1 MKLEILKLQKLQK
14 LKNTLGSKGWIEDKE
29 IIEPY
34 LLEERG
40 LFRGESSLLLKP
52 QNTEEVSKILKLCNE
67 HNIKVVPQGGRTGLC
82 GGTIPSENGQEI
94 ILSLERMNRIKNLN
108 EANFTITVEAG
119 CILNTIQNIAD
130 EKHFLFPLS
139 LASEGSCTI
148 GGNLSTNAGGINVLR
163 YGMARDL
170 VLGIEVVLANG
181 EIWNNLTSLR
191 KDNRGYDLKQL
202 FIGSEGTLGIITS
215 AVLKLFPAP
224 RNIETALFAIP
235 NTDAAIELLGL
246 ARNASADLLNAYEL
260 VSRIG
265 MEMVIK
271 HIPGAKEPI
280 KDKHKWYVL
289 IEFSSSSKNNLR
301 QQMEDLFELAL
312 NKNIVLDGV
321 IAESTQQRKELWVLR
336 DGINEA
342 QKPEGGSIKH
352 DISVP
357 INNVSKFIDSA
368 SKCIENFIPNSR
380 VVAFGHI
387 GDGNIHFNI
396 SQPLKQDK
404 NEFLNKWN
412 DVNKL
417 VFDIVESLNG
427 SFSAEHGIGKL
438 KRKELQT
445 YNPKIEIDLM
455 KSIKSTFDPNNILN
469 PGKVL

>member
-1 MKLEILKLQKLQK
+1 MKPEILNLQK
-14 LKNTLGSKGWIEDKE
+14 LKKTLGPKGWIEDKE

-34 LLEERG
+34 LVEERG
-40 LFRGESSLLLKP
+40 LFIGKSSLLLKP

-82 GGTIPSENGQEI
+82 GGTIPSENGKEI
-94 ILSLERMNRIKNLN
+94 MLSLERMNNIKELN
-108 EANFTITVEAG
+108 EENFTITVEAG
-119 CILNTIQNIAD
+119 CILNNIQNIAD
-130 EKHFLFPLS
+130 EKKFLFPLS

-148 GGNLSTNAGGINVLR
+148 GGNISTNAGGINVLR

-181 EIWNNLTSLR
+181 EIWNNLISLR

-215 AVLKLFPAP
+215 AVLKLFPAT

-246 ARNASADLLNAYEL
+246 ARNASADLLTAYEL
-260 VSRIG
+260 VSRVG

-280 KDKHKWYVL
+280 KEKYKWYIL

-321 IAESTQQRKELWVLR
+321 IAESTQQRKELWTLR
-336 DGINEA
+336 DGLNEA

-357 INNVSKFIDSA
+357 INNVSKFIYSA
-368 SKCIENFIPNSR
+368 SKCVEEFIPNSR

-404 NEFLNKWN
+404 KEFLNKWT

-417 VFDIVESLNG
+417 VFDIVKNLDG

-438 KRKELQT
+438 KREELQN
-445 YNPKIEIDLM
+445 YNPTIEINLM
-455 KSIKSTFDPNNILN
+455 KSIKSSFDPNNILN

>member
-1 MKLEILKLQKLQK
+1 MKPEILNLQK
-14 LKNTLGSKGWIEDKE
+14 LKKTLGPKGWIEDKE

-34 LLEERG
+34 LVEERG
-40 LFRGESSLLLKP
+40 LFIGKSSLLLKP

-82 GGTIPSENGQEI
+82 GGTIPSENGKEI
-94 ILSLERMNRIKNLN
+94 MLSLERMNNIKELN
-108 EANFTITVEAG
+108 EENFTITVEAG
-119 CILNTIQNIAD
+119 CILNNIQNIAD
-130 EKHFLFPLS
+130 EKNFLFPLS

-148 GGNLSTNAGGINVLR
+148 GGNISTNAGGINVLR

-181 EIWNNLTSLR
+181 EIWNNLISLR

-235 NTDAAIELLGL
+235 NPDAAIELLGL
-246 ARNASADLLNAYEL
+246 ARSASADLLNAYEL
-260 VSRIG
+260 VSRVG

-271 HIPGAKEPI
+271 NIPGAKEPL
-280 KDKHKWYVL
+280 KEKYKWYIL

-301 QQMEDLFELAL
+301 QQIEDLFELAL

-321 IAESTQQRKELWVLR
+321 IAESTQQRKELWTLR
-336 DGINEA
+336 DGLNEA

-357 INNVSKFIDSA
+357 INNVSKFIYSA
-368 SKCIENFIPNSR
+368 SKCVEEFIPNSR

-404 NEFLNKWN
+404 KEFLNKWK

-417 VFDIVESLNG
+417 IFDIVKNLDG

-438 KRKELQT
+438 KREELQN
-445 YNPKIEIDLM
+445 YNPTIEINLM
-455 KSIKSTFDPNNILN
+455 KSIKSSFDPNNILN

>member
-1 MKLEILKLQKLQK
+1 MKSEILKLQKL
-14 LKNTLGSKGWIEDKE
+14 KNALGPKGWIEDKE

-52 QNTEEVSKILKLCNE
+52 ENTEEVSKILKLCNE
-67 HNIKVVPQGGRTGLC
+67 YNIKVVPQGGRTGLC

-94 ILSLERMNRIKNLN
+94 MLSLERMNKIKDLN

-130 EKHFLFPLS
+130 EKNFLFPLS

-181 EIWNNLTSLR
+181 EIWSNLTSLR

-280 KDKHKWYVL
+280 KDKYEWYVL

-312 NKNIVLDGV
+312 NKKIVFDGV

-336 DGINEA
+336 DGLNEA

-368 SKCIENFIPNSR
+368 SKCVKKFIPSSR

-438 KRKELQT
+438 KRKELRT

>member
-1 MKLEILKLQKLQK
+1 MRSEILKLQK
-14 LKNTLGSKGWIEDKE
+14 LKNTLGPKGWIEDKE

-52 QNTEEVSKILKLCNE
+52 QNTEEVSKILKLCNKY
-67 HNIKVVPQGGRTGLC
+67 NIKIVPQGGRTGLC

-94 ILSLERMNRIKNLN
+94 ILSLERMNKIKDLN

-119 CILNTIQNIAD
+119 CILNNIQNIVD
-130 EKHFLFPLS
+130 EKNFLFPLS

-181 EIWNNLTSLR
+181 EIWSNLTSLR

-280 KDKHKWYVL
+280 KDKYEWYVL

-312 NKNIVLDGV
+312 NKKIVFDGV

-336 DGINEA
+336 DGLNEA

-368 SKCIENFIPNSR
+368 SKCVKKFIPSSR
-380 VVAFGHI
+380 IVAFGHI

-427 SFSAEHGIGKL
+427 SFSAEHGIGRL

>member
-1 MKLEILKLQKLQK
+1 MKSEILKLQK
-14 LKNTLGSKGWIEDKE
+14 LKNTLGPKGWIEDKE

-52 QNTEEVSKILKLCNE
+52 QNTEEVSKILKLCNKY
-67 HNIKVVPQGGRTGLC
+67 NIKIVPQGGRTGLC

-94 ILSLERMNRIKNLN
+94 MLSLERMNKIKDLN

-130 EKHFLFPLS
+130 EKNFLFPLS

-181 EIWNNLTSLR
+181 EIWSNLTSLR

-280 KDKHKWYVL
+280 KDKYEWYVL

-312 NKNIVLDGV
+312 NKKIVLDGV
-321 IAESTQQRKELWVLR
+321 IAESTQQRKDLWVLR
-336 DGINEA
+336 DGLNEA

-368 SKCIENFIPNSR
+368 SKCVKKFIPSSR

>member
-1 MKLEILKLQKLQK
+1 MKPEILNLQK
-14 LKNTLGSKGWIEDKE
+14 LKKTLGPKGWIEDKE

-34 LLEERG
+34 LVEERG
-40 LFRGESSLLLKP
+40 LFKGKSSLLLKP

-82 GGTIPSENGQEI
+82 GGTIPSKNGKEI
-94 ILSLERMNRIKNLN
+94 MLSLERMNNIKELN
-108 EANFTITVEAG
+108 EENFTITVEAG
-119 CILNTIQNIAD
+119 CILNNIQNIAD
-130 EKHFLFPLS
+130 EKNFLFPLS

-148 GGNLSTNAGGINVLR
+148 GGNISTNAGGINVLR

-181 EIWNNLTSLR
+181 EIWNNLISLR

-235 NTDAAIELLGL
+235 NPDAAIELLGL
-246 ARNASADLLNAYEL
+246 ARSASADLLNAYEL
-260 VSRIG
+260 VSRVG

-271 HIPGAKEPI
+271 NIPGAKEPL
-280 KDKHKWYVL
+280 KEKYKWYIL

-321 IAESTQQRKELWVLR
+321 IAESTQQRKELWTLR
-336 DGINEA
+336 DGLNEA

-357 INNVSKFIDSA
+357 INNVSKFIYSA
-368 SKCIENFIPNSR
+368 SKCVEEFIPNSR

-404 NEFLNKWN
+404 KEFLNKWT

-417 VFDIVESLNG
+417 VFDIVKNLDG

-438 KRKELQT
+438 KREELQN
-445 YNPKIEIDLM
+445 YNPTIEINLM
-455 KSIKSTFDPNNILN
+455 KSIKSSFDPNNILN

>member
-1 MKLEILKLQKLQK
+1 MKPEILNLQK
-14 LKNTLGSKGWIEDKE
+14 LKKTLGPKGWIEDKE

-34 LLEERG
+34 LVEERG
-40 LFRGESSLLLKP
+40 LFKGKSSLLLKP

-82 GGTIPSENGQEI
+82 GGTIPSENGKEI
-94 ILSLERMNRIKNLN
+94 MLSLERMNNIKELN
-108 EANFTITVEAG
+108 EENFTITVEAG
-119 CILNTIQNIAD
+119 CILNNIQNIAD
-130 EKHFLFPLS
+130 EKNFLFPLS

-148 GGNLSTNAGGINVLR
+148 GGNISTNAGGINVLR

-181 EIWNNLTSLR
+181 EIWNNLISLR

-215 AVLKLFPAP
+215 AVLKLFPAT

-246 ARNASADLLNAYEL
+246 ARNASADLLTAYEL
-260 VSRIG
+260 VSRVG

-280 KDKHKWYVL
+280 KEKYKWYIL

-301 QQMEDLFELAL
+301 QQIEDLFELAL

-321 IAESTQQRKELWVLR
+321 IAESTQQRKELWTLR
-336 DGINEA
+336 DGLNEA

-357 INNVSKFIDSA
+357 INNVSKFIYSA
-368 SKCIENFIPNSR
+368 SKCVEEFIPNSR

-404 NEFLNKWN
+404 KEFLNKWT

-417 VFDIVESLNG
+417 VFDIVKNLDG

-438 KRKELQT
+438 KREELQN
-445 YNPKIEIDLM
+445 YNPTIEINLM
-455 KSIKSTFDPNNILN
+455 KSIKSSFDPNNILN

>member
-1 MKLEILKLQKLQK
+1 MKSEILKLQK
-14 LKNTLGSKGWIEDKE
+14 LKNTLGPKGWIEDKE

-52 QNTEEVSKILKLCNE
+52 QNTEEVSKILKLCNKY
-67 HNIKVVPQGGRTGLC
+67 NIKIVPQGGRTGLC

-94 ILSLERMNRIKNLN
+94 ILSLERMNKIKDLN

-119 CILNTIQNIAD
+119 CILNNIQNIAD
-130 EKHFLFPLS
+130 EKNFLFPLS

-181 EIWNNLTSLR
+181 EIWSNLTSLR

-280 KDKHKWYVL
+280 KDKYEWYVL

-312 NKNIVLDGV
+312 NKKIVLDGV
-321 IAESTQQRKELWVLR
+321 IAESTQQRKDLWVLR
-336 DGINEA
+336 DGLNEA

-368 SKCIENFIPNSR
+368 SKCVKKFIPSSR

>member
-1 MKLEILKLQKLQK
+1 MKPEILNLQK
-14 LKNTLGSKGWIEDKE
+14 LKKTLGPKGWIEDKE

-34 LLEERG
+34 LVEERG
-40 LFRGESSLLLKP
+40 LFKGKSSLLLKP

-82 GGTIPSENGQEI
+82 GGTIPSENGKEI
-94 ILSLERMNRIKNLN
+94 MLSLERMNNIKELN
-108 EANFTITVEAG
+108 EENFTITVEAG
-119 CILNTIQNIAD
+119 CILNNIQNIAD
-130 EKHFLFPLS
+130 EKKFLFPLS

-148 GGNLSTNAGGINVLR
+148 GGNISTNAGGINVLR

-181 EIWNNLTSLR
+181 EIWNNLISLR

-235 NTDAAIELLGL
+235 NPDAAIELLGL
-246 ARNASADLLNAYEL
+246 ARSASADLLNAYEL
-260 VSRIG
+260 VSRVG

-271 HIPGAKEPI
+271 NIPGAKEPL
-280 KDKHKWYVL
+280 KEKYKWYIL

-301 QQMEDLFELAL
+301 QQIEDLFELAL

-321 IAESTQQRKELWVLR
+321 IAESTQQRKELWTLR
-336 DGINEA
+336 DGLNEA

-357 INNVSKFIDSA
+357 INNVSKFIYSA
-368 SKCIENFIPNSR
+368 SKCVEEFIPNSR

-404 NEFLNKWN
+404 KEFLNKWT

-417 VFDIVESLNG
+417 VFDIVKNLDG

-438 KRKELQT
+438 KREELQN
-445 YNPKIEIDLM
+445 YNPTIEINLM
-455 KSIKSTFDPNNILN
+455 KSIKSSFDPNNILN

>member
-1 MKLEILKLQKLQK
+1 MKPEILNLQK
-14 LKNTLGSKGWIEDKE
+14 LKKTLGPKGWIEDKE

-34 LLEERG
+34 LVEERG
-40 LFRGESSLLLKP
+40 LFIGKSSLLLKP

-82 GGTIPSENGQEI
+82 GGTIPSENGKEI
-94 ILSLERMNRIKNLN
+94 MLSLERMNNIKELN
-108 EANFTITVEAG
+108 EENFTITVEAG
-119 CILNTIQNIAD
+119 CILNNIQNIAD
-130 EKHFLFPLS
+130 EKKFLFPLS

-148 GGNLSTNAGGINVLR
+148 GGNISTNAGGINVLR

-181 EIWNNLTSLR
+181 EIWNNLISLR

-215 AVLKLFPAP
+215 AVLKLFPAT

-246 ARNASADLLNAYEL
+246 ARNASADLLTAYEL
-260 VSRIG
+260 VSRVG

-280 KDKHKWYVL
+280 KEKYKWYIL

-301 QQMEDLFELAL
+301 QQIEDLFELAL

-321 IAESTQQRKELWVLR
+321 IAESTQQRKELWTLR
-336 DGINEA
+336 DGLNEA

-357 INNVSKFIDSA
+357 INNVSKFIYSA
-368 SKCIENFIPNSR
+368 SKCVEEFIPNSR

-404 NEFLNKWN
+404 KEFLNKWT

-417 VFDIVESLNG
+417 VFDIVKNLDG

-438 KRKELQT
+438 KREELQN
-445 YNPKIEIDLM
+445 YNPTIEINLM
-455 KSIKSTFDPNNILN
+455 KSIKSSFDPNNILN

>member
-1 MKLEILKLQKLQK
+1 MKPEILNLQK
-14 LKNTLGSKGWIEDKE
+14 LKKTLGPKGWIEDKE

-34 LLEERG
+34 LVEERG
-40 LFRGESSLLLKP
+40 LFIGKSSLLLKP

-82 GGTIPSENGQEI
+82 GGTIPSENGKEI
-94 ILSLERMNRIKNLN
+94 MLSLERMNNIKELN
-108 EANFTITVEAG
+108 EENFTITVEAG
-119 CILNTIQNIAD
+119 CILNNIQNIAD
-130 EKHFLFPLS
+130 EKKFLFPLS

-148 GGNLSTNAGGINVLR
+148 GGNISTNAGGINVLR

-181 EIWNNLTSLR
+181 EIWNNLISLR

-215 AVLKLFPAP
+215 AVLKLFPAT

-246 ARNASADLLNAYEL
+246 ARNASADLLTAYEL
-260 VSRIG
+260 VSRVG

-271 HIPGAKEPI
+271 NIPGAKEPL
-280 KDKHKWYVL
+280 KEKYKWYIL

-301 QQMEDLFELAL
+301 QQIEDLFELAL

-321 IAESTQQRKELWVLR
+321 IAESTQQRKELWTLR
-336 DGINEA
+336 DGLNEA

-357 INNVSKFIDSA
+357 INNVSKFIYSA
-368 SKCIENFIPNSR
+368 SKCVEEFIPNSR

-404 NEFLNKWN
+404 KEFLNKWT

-417 VFDIVESLNG
+417 VFDIVKNLDG

-438 KRKELQT
+438 KREELQN
-445 YNPKIEIDLM
+445 YNPTIEINLM
-455 KSIKSTFDPNNILN
+455 KSIKSSFDPNNILN

>member
-1 MKLEILKLQKLQK
+1 MRSEILKLQK
-14 LKNTLGSKGWIEDKE
+14 LKNTLGPKGWIEDKE

-52 QNTEEVSKILKLCNE
+52 QNTEEVSKILKLCNKY
-67 HNIKVVPQGGRTGLC
+67 NIKIVPQGGRTGLC

-94 ILSLERMNRIKNLN
+94 ILSLERMNKIKNLN

-119 CILNTIQNIAD
+119 CILNNIQNIAD
-130 EKHFLFPLS
+130 EKKFLFPLS

-181 EIWNNLTSLR
+181 EIWSNLTSLR

-280 KDKHKWYVL
+280 KDKYEWYVL

-312 NKNIVLDGV
+312 NKKIVLDGV
-321 IAESTQQRKELWVLR
+321 IAESTQQRKDLWVLR
-336 DGINEA
+336 DGLNEA

-368 SKCIENFIPNSR
+368 SKCVKKFIPSSR

>member
-94 ILSLERMNRIKNLN
+94 MLSLERMNRIKNLN

>member
-1 MKLEILKLQKLQK
+1 MKSEILKLQKL
-14 LKNTLGSKGWIEDKE
+14 KNALGPKGWIEDKE

-52 QNTEEVSKILKLCNE
+52 KNTEEVSKILKLCNE
-67 HNIKVVPQGGRTGLC
+67 YNIKVVPQGGRTGLC

-94 ILSLERMNRIKNLN
+94 MLSLERMNKIKDLN

-130 EKHFLFPLS
+130 EKNFLFPLS

-181 EIWNNLTSLR
+181 EIWSNLTSLR

-280 KDKHKWYVL
+280 KDKYEWYVL

-312 NKNIVLDGV
+312 NKKIVFDGV

-336 DGINEA
+336 DGLNEA

-368 SKCIENFIPNSR
+368 SKCVKKFIPSSR

-438 KRKELQT
+438 KRKELRT

>member
-1 MKLEILKLQKLQK
+1 MRSEILKLQK
-14 LKNTLGSKGWIEDKE
+14 LKNTLGPKGWIEDKE

-52 QNTEEVSKILKLCNE
+52 KNTEEVSKILKLCNE

-94 ILSLERMNRIKNLN
+94 MLSLERMNKIKDLN
-108 EANFTITVEAG
+108 EANFTITVDAG
-119 CILNTIQNIAD
+119 CILNNIQNIAD
-130 EKHFLFPLS
+130 EKNFLFPLS

-181 EIWNNLTSLR
+181 EIWSNLTSLR

-280 KDKHKWYVL
+280 KDKYEWYVL
-289 IEFSSSSKNNLR
+289 IEFSSSSKNNVR

-312 NKNIVLDGV
+312 NKKIVLDGV

-336 DGINEA
+336 DGLNEA
-342 QKPEGGSIKH
+342 QKSEGGSIKH

-368 SKCIENFIPNSR
+368 SKCVKKFIPSSR

>member
-1 MKLEILKLQKLQK
+1 MKPEILNLQK
-14 LKNTLGSKGWIEDKE
+14 LKKTLGPKGWIEDKE

-34 LLEERG
+34 LVEERG
-40 LFRGESSLLLKP
+40 LFIGKSSLLLKP

-82 GGTIPSENGQEI
+82 GGTIPSENGKEI
-94 ILSLERMNRIKNLN
+94 MLSLERMNNIKELN
-108 EANFTITVEAG
+108 EENFTITVEAG
-119 CILNTIQNIAD
+119 CILNNIQNIAD
-130 EKHFLFPLS
+130 EKKFLFPLS

-148 GGNLSTNAGGINVLR
+148 GGNISTNAGGINVLR

-181 EIWNNLTSLR
+181 EIWNNLISLR

-235 NTDAAIELLGL
+235 NPDAAIELLGL
-246 ARNASADLLNAYEL
+246 ARSASADLLNAYEL
-260 VSRIG
+260 VSRVG

-271 HIPGAKEPI
+271 NIPGAKEPL
-280 KDKHKWYVL
+280 KEKYKWYIL

-301 QQMEDLFELAL
+301 QQIEDLFELAL

-321 IAESTQQRKELWVLR
+321 IAESTQQRKELWTLR
-336 DGINEA
+336 DGLNEA

-357 INNVSKFIDSA
+357 INNVSKFIYSA
-368 SKCIENFIPNSR
+368 SKCVEEFIPNSR

-404 NEFLNKWN
+404 KEFLNKWT

-417 VFDIVESLNG
+417 VFDIVKNLDG

-438 KRKELQT
+438 KREELQN
-445 YNPKIEIDLM
+445 YNPTIEINLM
-455 KSIKSTFDPNNILN
+455 KSIKSSFDPNNILN

>member
-1 MKLEILKLQKLQK
+1 MKSEILKLQKL
-14 LKNTLGSKGWIEDKE
+14 KNALGPKGWIEDKE

-52 QNTEEVSKILKLCNE
+52 KNTEEVSKILKLCNE
-67 HNIKVVPQGGRTGLC
+67 YNIKVVPQGGRTGLC

-94 ILSLERMNRIKNLN
+94 MLSLERMNKIKDLN

-130 EKHFLFPLS
+130 EKNFLFPLS

-181 EIWNNLTSLR
+181 EIWSNLTSLR

-280 KDKHKWYVL
+280 KDKYEWYVL

-312 NKNIVLDGV
+312 NKKIVFDGV

-336 DGINEA
+336 DGLNEA

-368 SKCIENFIPNSR
+368 SKCVKKFIPSSR

>member
-1 MKLEILKLQKLQK
+1 MKPEILNLQK
-14 LKNTLGSKGWIEDKE
+14 LKKTLGPKGWIEDKE

-34 LLEERG
+34 LVEERG
-40 LFRGESSLLLKP
+40 LFKGKSSLLLKP

-82 GGTIPSENGQEI
+82 GGTIPSENGKEI
-94 ILSLERMNRIKNLN
+94 MLSLERMNNIKELN
-108 EANFTITVEAG
+108 EENFTITVEAG
-119 CILNTIQNIAD
+119 CILNNIQNIAD
-130 EKHFLFPLS
+130 EKNFLFPLS

-148 GGNLSTNAGGINVLR
+148 GGNISTNAGGINVLR

-181 EIWNNLTSLR
+181 EIWNNLISLR

-246 ARNASADLLNAYEL
+246 ARSASADLLNAYEL
-260 VSRIG
+260 VSRVG

-280 KDKHKWYVL
+280 KEKYKWYIL

-301 QQMEDLFELAL
+301 QQIEDLFELAL

-321 IAESTQQRKELWVLR
+321 IAESTQQRKELWTLR
-336 DGINEA
+336 DGLNEA

-357 INNVSKFIDSA
+357 INNVSKFIYSA
-368 SKCIENFIPNSR
+368 SKCVEEFIPNSR

-404 NEFLNKWN
+404 KEFLNKWT

-417 VFDIVESLNG
+417 VFDIVKNLDG

-438 KRKELQT
+438 KREELQN
-445 YNPKIEIDLM
+445 YNPTIEINLM
-455 KSIKSTFDPNNILN
+455 KSIKSSFDPNNILN

>member
-1 MKLEILKLQKLQK
+1 MKPEILNLQK
-14 LKNTLGSKGWIEDKE
+14 LKKTLGPKGWIEDKE

-34 LLEERG
+34 LVEERG
-40 LFRGESSLLLKP
+40 LFKGKSSLLLKP

-82 GGTIPSENGQEI
+82 GGTIPSENGKEI
-94 ILSLERMNRIKNLN
+94 MLSLERMNNIKELN
-108 EANFTITVEAG
+108 EENFTITVEAG
-119 CILNTIQNIAD
+119 CILNNIQNIAD
-130 EKHFLFPLS
+130 EKNFLFPLS

-148 GGNLSTNAGGINVLR
+148 GGNISTNAGGINVLR

-181 EIWNNLTSLR
+181 EIWNNLISLR

-235 NTDAAIELLGL
+235 NPDAAIELLGL
-246 ARNASADLLNAYEL
+246 ARSASADLLNAYEL
-260 VSRIG
+260 VSRVG

-271 HIPGAKEPI
+271 NIPGAKEPL
-280 KDKHKWYVL
+280 KEKYKWYIL

-301 QQMEDLFELAL
+301 QQIEDLFELAL

-321 IAESTQQRKELWVLR
+321 IAESTQQRKELWTLR
-336 DGINEA
+336 DGLNEA

-357 INNVSKFIDSA
+357 INNVSKFIYSA
-368 SKCIENFIPNSR
+368 SKCVEEFIPNSR

-404 NEFLNKWN
+404 KEFLNKWT

-417 VFDIVESLNG
+417 VFDIVKNLDG

-438 KRKELQT
+438 KREELQN
-445 YNPKIEIDLM
+445 YNPTIEINLM
-455 KSIKSTFDPNNILN
+455 KSIKSSFDPNNILN

>member
-1 MKLEILKLQKLQK
+1 MKSEILKLQKL
-14 LKNTLGSKGWIEDKE
+14 KNALGPKGWIEDKE

-52 QNTEEVSKILKLCNE
+52 QNTEEVSKILKLCNKY
-67 HNIKVVPQGGRTGLC
+67 NIKIVPQGGRTGLC

-94 ILSLERMNRIKNLN
+94 ILSLERMNKIKDLN
-108 EANFTITVEAG
+108 EANFTITVDAG
-119 CILNTIQNIAD
+119 CILNNIQNIAD
-130 EKHFLFPLS
+130 EKNFLFPLS

-181 EIWNNLTSLR
+181 EIWSNLTSLR

-280 KDKHKWYVL
+280 KDKYEWYVL

-312 NKNIVLDGV
+312 NKKIVLDGV
-321 IAESTQQRKELWVLR
+321 IAESTQQRKDLWVLR
-336 DGINEA
+336 DGLNEA

-368 SKCIENFIPNSR
+368 SKCVKKFIPSSR